1 MFSDD
6 TFRMFLTSV
15 VLLSLVSP
23 SLAAVCVGE
32 GDKPQTM
39 LDWWRD
45 DVVQGNRGFHVT
57 PADKSRAGAG
67 GIVFCMAKGFR
78 SNTDL
83 LDPVVKS
90 GMHIADFYQESHM
103 PCEIMVS
110 VIDVMEN
117 EVKFTENKNITEKAT
132 ANRRRQLLADDS
144 CAVSRPSLGSCSYP
158 GDAQGQEHWGG
169 VSFKI
174 SQVNENHTTP
184 DGYQY
189 SDVAYE
195 PGATGV
201 KNELQHVWTHSPVY
215 GGDRKACEFAES
227 SASLYKSGVV
237 IENFPLP
244 YDMKYKVYMFA
255 SDTEREAALDDTRN
269 VGLKYARSMKGENGC
284 DAEIV
289 YEFFPKSGGGLMVEL
304 SQIAK
309 CTSSEENSECASKRH
324 AITDSTSAYVVDDSV
339 IVQVKKSSLRSAQ
352 YLPVRP
358 DCDNGMT
365 TTVKMSSQFICAAT
379 GERINITSI
388 KMSRTKP
395 GDKEVSE
402 ISRDPANPT
411 TFQVDSNNPSTCY
424 WDPSCRDGNQHDVDI
439 RLDADAASAPESCG
453 SFFWDPLIYSVSGDG
468 MAASV
473 AGDSVTSSA
482 PKPAVCI
489 IAAAL
494 FAILPFILIDGVGGL
509 NRY

>member
-110 VIDVMEN
+110 VIDVMEH

-169 VSFKI
+169 
-174 SQVNENHTTP
+174 
-184 DGYQY
+184 
-189 SDVAYE
+189 
-195 PGATGV
+195 
-201 KNELQHVWTHSPVY
+201 
-215 GGDRKACEFAES
+215 
-227 SASLYKSGVV
+227 
-237 IENFPLP
+237 
-244 YDMKYKVYMFA
+244 
-255 SDTEREAALDDTRN
+255 
-269 VGLKYARSMKGENGC
+269 
-284 DAEIV
+284 
-289 YEFFPKSGGGLMVEL
+289 
-304 SQIAK
+304 
-309 CTSSEENSECASKRH
+309 
-324 AITDSTSAYVVDDSV
+324 
-339 IVQVKKSSLRSAQ
+339 
-352 YLPVRP
+352 
-358 DCDNGMT
+358 
-365 TTVKMSSQFICAAT
+365 
-379 GERINITSI
+379 
-388 KMSRTKP
+388 
-395 GDKEVSE
+395 
-402 ISRDPANPT
+402 
-411 TFQVDSNNPSTCY
+411 
-424 WDPSCRDGNQHDVDI
+424 
-439 RLDADAASAPESCG
+439 
-453 SFFWDPLIYSVSGDG
+453 
-468 MAASV
+468 
-473 AGDSVTSSA
+473 
-482 PKPAVCI
+482 
-489 IAAAL
+489 
-494 FAILPFILIDGVGGL
+494 
-509 NRY
+509 